1 MSEDSTNQFSDE
13 AETPTQAARPLGK
26 EELLL
31 LAMLQRALTT
41 GEPIAGIM
49 QVAKEDGFDAQ
60 YLLNIAQST
69 DTH

>member
-1 MSEDSTNQFSDE
+1 
-13 AETPTQAARPLGK
+13 
-26 EELLL
+26 
-31 LAMLQRALTT
+31 MLQRALTT